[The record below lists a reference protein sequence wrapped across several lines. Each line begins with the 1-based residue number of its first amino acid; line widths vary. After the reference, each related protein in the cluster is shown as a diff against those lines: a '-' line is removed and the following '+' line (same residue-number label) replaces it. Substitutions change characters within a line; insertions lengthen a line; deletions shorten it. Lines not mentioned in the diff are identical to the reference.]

1 MSRNTSNIP
10 ASLTG
15 PTGPVGPTGPT
26 GPVGPPVNL
35 ANFAFTNNLMSN
47 TTSNNIIQTPS
58 STNTVFGNASVLETD
73 TFGRFNCNNGANTYS
88 SVMGVTGNIPFFGC
102 VQNNIAWIDTNIGI
116 ALPSPTI
123 QNCNLTVS
131 GSVYKIAT
139 VEKLSATQLNGQNL
153 FPSTSGKLA
162 IVGSDSYLNYYSTS
176 SALSRSTD
184 LSLGLGY
191 IHLLNNTQYDSTM
204 TTADFTPLN
213 LSLNLYGFKYIGSVA
228 RNYKIS
234 ISYTHAI
241 NSGTASAP
249 VNILKN
255 TVNIIGEGLQHF
267 TTSEHHF
274 TITTITTLSPNDE
287 ITINTTKNTGIVFL
301 YGTNI
306 SCVRVLNNNE

>member
-15 PTGPVGPTGPT
+15 PTGPSGPTGPT
-26 GPVGPPVNL
+26 GPVGPAVNL
-35 ANFAFTNNLMSN
+35 ANFAFTNNMMAN
-47 TTSNNIIQTPS
+47 TTTNNIIQTPS
-58 STNTVFGNASVLETD
+58 STNTIFGNASVLETD
-73 TFGRFNCNNGANTYS
+73 TYGRFNVNNPAFTFS
-88 SVMGVTGNIPFFGC
+88 SVIGVTGTTPFFGC
-102 VQNNIAWIDTNIGI
+102 VQNFISWRDINLG
-116 ALPSPTI
+116 LPGVGAQS
-123 QNCNLTVS
+123 CNLTVS
-131 GSVYKIAT
+131 GSKYKIAT
-139 VEKLSATQLNGQNL
+139 IEKLSATQLNGQNN

-176 SALSRSTD
+176 SALGRSTD

-191 IHLLNNTQYDSTM
+191 LNLLNNTSCDSTM
-204 TTADFTPLN
+204 TTSDFTPLN
-213 LSLNLYGFKYIGSVA
+213 LSLDLYGFRYIGSDS

-241 NSGTASAP
+241 NAGTSSAP

-274 TITTITTLSPNDE
+274 TITTITTLSTNDE
-287 ITINTTKNTGIVFL
+287 ITINTTKPTGIVSL

>member
-15 PTGPVGPTGPT
+15 PTGPTGPIGPTGVT
-26 GPVGPPVNL
+26 GPPINT
-35 ANFAFTNNLMSN
+35 ANFSFSTNLLSN
-47 TTSNNIIQTPS
+47 STTNNIIQTPS
-58 STNTVFGNASVLETD
+58 ATNTVFGNASVLETD
-73 TFGRFNCNNGANTYS
+73 TYGRFNVNNGASTYS
-88 SVMGVTGNIPFFGC
+88 SVVGVTGNTPFFGC
-102 VQNNIAWIDTNIGI
+102 VQNNVSWTDTNIGI
-116 ALPSPTI
+116 PLTPPTI
-123 QNCNLTVS
+123 QSCNLSTA

-139 VEKLSATQLNGQNL
+139 VEKLSATRLNGQNN

-162 IVGSDSYLNYYSTS
+162 IVGSDSYLNYYSTA

-184 LSLGLGY
+184 LSLALGY
-191 IHLLNNTQYDSTM
+191 INLLNNTAFDSTM

-213 LSLNLYGFKYIGSVA
+213 LSLDLYGFKYIGTVA

-234 ISYTHAI
+234 IAYTHI
-241 NSGTASAP
+241 TNSGSSSAP
-249 VNILKN
+249 INILKN
-255 TVNIIGEGLQHF
+255 TVNIVCEGLQHF

-287 ITINTTKNTGIVFL
+287 ITINTTKSTGILSV

>member
-15 PTGPVGPTGPT
+15 PTGPTGPIGPT

-35 ANFAFTNNLMSN
+35 ANFAFTNNLLSN

-73 TFGRFNCNNGANTYS
+73 AYGRFNVNNPAFTFS
-88 SVMGVTGNIPFFGC
+88 SVLGVTGTTPFFGC
-102 VQNNIAWIDTNIGI
+102 VENFISWRDINLG
-116 ALPSPTI
+116 LPGVGAQS
-123 QNCNLTVS
+123 CNLSVT
-131 GSVYKIAT
+131 GSTYKIAT
-139 VEKLSATQLNGQNL
+139 VEKLSATRLNGQND

-162 IVGSDSYLNYYSTS
+162 IVASDSYLNYYSTS
-176 SALSRSTD
+176 SALARSTD

-191 IHLLNNTQYDSTM
+191 INLLNNTAYDSTM

-213 LSLNLYGFKYIGSVA
+213 LSLDLYGFKYTGTVS

-241 NSGTASAP
+241 NSGSSSFP

-255 TVNIIGEGLQHF
+255 TVNIVGEGFQHF
-267 TTSEHHF
+267 VTTEHHF

-287 ITINTTKNTGIVFL
+287 ITINTTRPTGTFFL